1 MCSNHMDFLCWWPQS
16 WMQHYMRGLT
26 SAMWSGESQ
35 KRKCENCMWRQV
47 WLMRPNKLLLFSEFT
62 NNETNILKNLGRG
75 YLRRCC
81 LWQQEA
87 EQNYKPPMEF
97 LSIQQWLSVHILTG
111 WTDPVTDWSV
121 WVSSFECKTNPEL
134 SSFLCASSAMVLV
147 MPKLCTVLLCWSPSS
162 QVVWS

>member
-1 MCSNHMDFLCWWPQS
+1 MDFLCWWPQS
-16 WMQHYMRGLT
+16 WMQRYMRGLT

-62 NNETNILKNLGRG
+62 YNETNILKNLGRG

-121 WVSSFECKTNPEL
+121 WVSSLNARLTQSCHLFCVQAVQCYW
-134 SSFLCASSAMVLV
+134 LCQSYALYFCAEAQVL
-147 MPKLCTVLLCWSPSS
+147 K
-162 QVVWS
+162 